1 MSLLPGGRSLRGREV
16 TALSHQVSHL
26 LLETQAAG
34 AVLLETAADGWWFG
48 LTFKR
53 REQDLPGG
61 PVGKNLPA
69 NTRDAGSAPGLERPH
84 LLQGNQA
91 CSPQLLSACSRAAEL
106 QLPKPTCLEPVLCIK
121 QRHREKPGH
130 PNLPHLEKSPRTA
143 KKTQHGQ
150 K

>member
-1 MSLLPGGRSLRGREV
+1 M

-34 AVLLETAADGWWFG
+34 AVLLETAANGWWFG
-48 LTFKR
+48 LMFKR

-69 NTRDAGSAPGLERPH
+69 NTRDAGSAPVLERPH

-91 CSPQLLSACSRAAEL
+91 CSPQLLRACSRAAEP
-106 QLPKPTCLEPVLCIK
+106 QLPKPMCREPVLCIK
-121 QRHREKPGH
+121 QRPREKPGH
-130 PNLPHLEKSPRTA
+130 PSLPHLEKSPCKA
-143 KKTQHGQ
+143 MKTQHSQ